1 MPCFAAFNCVMWP
14 LSKILQ
20 IGELVAAFAVVVSV
34 GFVVFEIRQNSEAQ
48 IRSTTQEAVS
58 NYISSL
64 ERHVDNPDFA
74 CLYIRGAQNYRAL
87 SGADR
92 LRFSAY
98 YMSTY
103 YQLQQMLRLAEE
115 GSIDADTWSGFQSL
129 LTETTRY
136 PGVRQWFSERRH
148 WFSSHFQEYI
158 DNLIQDNQPIEDY
171 LFNDDSDQSCR

>member
-1 MPCFAAFNCVMWP
+1 MWP

-34 GFVVFEIRQNSEAQ
+34 GFVVVEIRQNSEAQ
-48 IRSTTQEAVS
+48 IRSATQEAVS

-74 CLYIRGAQNYRAL
+74 CLYIRGAQDYRSL
-87 SGADR
+87 RGADR

-103 YQLQQMLRLAEE
+103 YQLQEMLQLAEE

-136 PGVRQWFSERRH
+136 PGVRQWYSDRRH
-148 WFSSHFQEYI
+148 WFSARFQDHI
-158 DNLIQDNQPIEDY
+158 DKLMADNPPIENY
-171 LFNDDSDQSCR
+171 LFDDESDPGCR

>member
-1 MPCFAAFNCVMWP
+1 MWP

-20 IGELVAAFAVVVSV
+20 VGELITALAVVVSV
-34 GFVVFEIRQNSEAQ
+34 GFVVVEIRQNSEAQ
-48 IRSTTQEAVS
+48 IRSTTQAAVG
-58 NYISSL
+58 NYIDSL

-87 SGADR
+87 SGAER
-92 LRFSAY
+92 LQFSAY

-103 YQLQQMLRLAEE
+103 YQLQEMLRLAED

-136 PGVRQWFSERRH
+136 PGVRQWFGDRRH
-148 WFSSHFQEYI
+148 WFSKHFQGYI
-158 DNLIQDNQPIEDY
+158 DSLIPNNQPIENY
-171 LFNDDSDQSCR
+171 LFNDNSDQACH